1 MKSVARI
8 DGVIG
13 LESEMIFQRT
23 AHRRGKQV
31 GYVFENR
38 EFYAPKVVYELQRR
52 GFGSVRPTVR
62 SNLRTKREN
71 GRWAMVPTQVL
82 THNQPLPSDVLYA
95 TLDELAKNT
104 GVDIYS
110 ANTGLMADVDFGSPA
125 FKPLSSRKW
134 LCW

>member
-1 MKSVARI
+1 M
-8 DGVIG
+8 
-13 LESEMIFQRT
+13 
-23 AHRRGKQV
+23 

-38 EFYAPKVVYELQRR
+38 EFYAPKVVYELQRKGIR
-52 GFGSVRPTVR
+52 VSATNRPFQFKNEEGEWTMGYG
-62 SNLRTKREN
+62 TY
-71 GRWAMVPTQVL
+71 QVL

-110 ANTGLMADVDFGSPA
+110 ANTGLMADVDLA
-125 FKPLSSRKW
+125 ARLLNHWSSRKW